1 MLISQVS
8 DNTQL
13 STLLFSILILMFYY
27 VYYHMI
33 PSGATDY
40 ADFYYS
46 TDDNPNWTFIAT
58 KQPQGGGVKE
68 ILVDYKLPLATI
80 HRVRVNF
87 RYSGG
92 PSPCSNGSYDDHD
105 DLVFAVS
112 DSSSTSV
119 TNSPTNKPTQL
130 PTPMVRIHL
139 RHIICI
145 HSYIV
150 SGWNLTYLNCTLSSQ
165 QKYPHLHHPRCQLH
179 YQPQNQLNYRPR
191 K

>member
-1 MLISQVS
+1 MLTSQVS
-8 DNTQL
+8 YNTQPFHL
-13 STLLFSILILMFYY
+13 NSFVFNSAVTYDW
-27 VYYHMI
+27 VY

-58 KQPQGGGVKE
+58 KQPQGGGIKE
-68 ILVDYKLPLATI
+68 IMVDYQLPLATI

-87 RYSGG
+87 RYNGG

-119 TNSPTNKPTQL
+119 TNSPTNKPTQKPTPLVRIHARYIICMHLCILSDMFKLLFTQPTNIPTHPPTPL
-130 PTPMVRIHL
+130 PTPLPTPKPTQSPTKRVSIH
-139 RHIICI
+139 
-145 HSYIV
+145 
-150 SGWNLTYLNCTLSSQ
+150 
-165 QKYPHLHHPRCQLH
+165 HH
-179 YQPQNQLNYRPR
+179 
-191 K
+191 